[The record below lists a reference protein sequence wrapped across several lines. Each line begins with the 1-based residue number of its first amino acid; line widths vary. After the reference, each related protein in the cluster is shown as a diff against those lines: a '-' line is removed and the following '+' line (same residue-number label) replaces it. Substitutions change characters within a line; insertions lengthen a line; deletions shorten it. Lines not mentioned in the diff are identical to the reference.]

1 MAKTYLP
8 EGIGA
13 TFKNIIKFVGNTPL
27 DGRSV
32 VDTFTDISGD
42 NYKSLFTHDD
52 VVSYYPG
59 MLVVTKD
66 TGKLYVLSSDGLFK
80 EVTPDNILGSLSVNY
95 YNTGEPNAVS
105 LATNANVGQ
114 IIYVKNNVY
123 EHKDSTN
130 ETPLET
136 TDVSLA
142 KTKDG
147 SPIIKYGIAPYIVIG
162 AGTLQK
168 LESTTASGDIASE
181 IAALVT
187 RVNAI
192 EESYQSEDQ
201 RIEALVKALSDK
213 FGNEESGFVK
223 DVNDLKTSVGDI
235 NTELEG
241 LSDTYAKKADVYT
254 KDAADEKFVEANDTT
269 YANIVN
275 TVNSLSENYAS
286 KEVVD
291 GLSGKIGS
299 EESGIVKDINDLQ
312 TATTNLANDKADKST
327 VYNKEETEQKFT
339 ISNVK
344 STNSETGITSYT
356 ISQGSTNVVT
366 IDIPKDLMVQ
376 SGEIVDLEEGAAGV
390 GKPAGSYI
398 KLVLN
403 SSTADPIYIPVNE
416 LVDIYE
422 AAEQSYI
429 TVSGYKI
436 GLDYAGLKSKL
447 SEDLKGTFYEKSKL
461 ESDQATL
468 KSAITSEYT
477 AAINSAKQE
486 LTTAYTEADKAFVT
500 KESFGTY
507 EEGINGQ
514 LQSIGKDIESINTKN
529 GTQDELIQANADNIS
544 EISST
549 VLSQGE
555 EITGIKVILNGEG
568 EQQGLVT
575 KVSSLEELSANIK
588 NVTDNAIT
596 KIIVNDEFTASNGVV
611 TLNVASD
618 LSSDANALVVVST
631 VKDAIEEK
639 AVVVVTEDSTTIGN
653 PSVKNIYIEGTD
665 TNGYVG
671 KVFVN
676 DKWFTLGENK
686 YVGKEE
692 FVSDTQNGIM
702 KSEDYKLLHDIGA
715 LTSDEIN
722 AVLV

>member
-123 EHKDSTN
+123 EHKDSTDK
-130 ETPLET
+130 TPLET

-147 SPIIKYGIAPYIVIG
+147 SPIIKYGTAPYIVIG

-241 LSDTYAKKADVYT
+241 LSNTYVKKTDVYT
-254 KDAADEKFVEANDTT
+254 KDAADEKFVEANDVT
-269 YANIVN
+269 YTSIVN

-291 GLSGKIGS
+291 GLSEKIGN
-299 EESGIVKDINDLQ
+299 EESGIVKDIKDLQ
-312 TATTNLANDKADKST
+312 TATADLTNNKADKST
-327 VYNKEETEQKFT
+327 VYNKEEAEQKFT

-356 ISQGSTNVVT
+356 ISQGSTEVVT

-398 KLVLN
+398 KLILN

-422 AAEQSYI
+422 AVEKSYI

-447 SEDLKGTFYEKSKL
+447 SEDLKGTFYEKSNL

-468 KSAITSEYT
+468 KNAITSEYT
-477 AAINSAKQE
+477 VAINTAKQE

-500 KESFGTY
+500 KENFGTY

-568 EQQGLVT
+568 EQQGLVS
-575 KVSSLEELSANIK
+575 KVSSLEELSENIK

-618 LSSDANALVVVST
+618 LTSDANALVVVST

-692 FVSDTQNGIM
+692 FASDAQNGIM